1 MLDRFLS
8 SAQQEWLQAFEQFS
22 AARVAPHADTWDLE
36 EAVPASIV
44 QELARNGW
52 LGGLAETGNGG
63 LGFDATTFGLLNMAI
78 GAGSGSLTGLLNVH
92 GMVLKTIEQWGTAA
106 QKQRF
111 LAPLVKGEIIGAFA
125 QTEVSAGGDS
135 TNLSTRFTDDGD
147 DLLINGQKSW
157 ITFARIA
164 DLFLVFG
171 KYHGMDTAVLVP
183 RDTPGLTVTPKRN
196 MLGFKSAGLAVLDFA
211 DCRVPKA
218 HIVARPGF
226 GQSLIST
233 SALDYGRISVAWAAL
248 GIQQAALAASARRA
262 SARSTFGTLLADQGL
277 IRGYLAEMS
286 GSLLASQLVCLSATR
301 AKQEREEDALEQILQ
316 AKLFASHE
324 AGVASAKAVQIH
336 GGHGCEESN
345 GISRLYRDAKIL
357 QVVEGSNELQKM
369 LIGKEVC
376 NRYSYDSGDIA
387 ARLAA

>member
-1 MLDRFLS
+1 MFNRFLS
-8 SAQQEWLQAFEQFS
+8 VKQQEWLHEFEQFS
-22 AARVAPHADTWDLE
+22 AAEVAPYADEWDLA
-36 EAVPASIV
+36 EATPAHV
-44 QELARNGW
+44 VHKLAQNGW
-52 LGGLAETGNGG
+52 LGGLARSENGG

-92 GMVLKTIEQWGTAA
+92 SMMLKTIEEWGTQD

-111 LAPLVKGEIIGAFA
+111 LASLVRGEIIGAFA

-135 TNLSTRFTDDGD
+135 KNLSTQFTDSGD
-147 DLLINGQKSW
+147 ELSVTGQKSW
-157 ITFARIA
+157 ITFAQIA

-171 KYHGMDTAVLVP
+171 KYQGLDTAVLVP
-183 RDTPGLTVTPKRN
+183 KDTPGLTITAKKN
-196 MLGFKSAGLAVLDFA
+196 MLGFKSAYLAVLDFN
-211 DCRVPKA
+211 DCRIPKTN
-218 HIVARPGF
+218 IVGKPGF
-226 GQSLIST
+226 GQNLISN

-248 GIQQAALAASARRA
+248 GIQQAALAASAHRA
-262 SARSTFGTLLADQGL
+262 NSRTTFGTLLADQGI

-286 GSLLASQLVCLSATR
+286 SSLLASQLICLSATK
-301 AKQEREEDALEQILQ
+301 AKEAKDEDALEQILQ

-324 AGVASAKAVQIH
+324 AGIAAAKAVQIH
-336 GGHGCEESN
+336 GGHGCEEKN

-376 NRYSYDSGDIA
+376 NRYSY
-387 ARLAA
+387 LQ

>member
-1 MLDRFLS
+1 MFNRFLS
-8 SAQQEWLQAFEQFS
+8 AVQQEWLQEFEQFS
-22 AARVAPHADTWDLE
+22 ATEVAPYADKWDLA
-36 EAVPASIV
+36 EATPVHVV
-44 QELARNGW
+44 QKLARKGW
-52 LGGLAETGNGG
+52 LGGLARTENGG

-92 GMVLKTIEQWGTAA
+92 SMMLKTIEDWGTQE

-111 LAPLVKGEIIGAFA
+111 LALLVKGEIIGAFA
-125 QTEVSAGGDS
+125 QTEISAGGDS
-135 TNLSTRFTDDGD
+135 KNLSTQFEECGD
-147 DLLINGQKSW
+147 ELSVNGQKSW
-157 ITFARIA
+157 ITFAQIA

-171 KYHGMDTAVLVP
+171 KYQGLDTAVLVP
-183 RDTPGLTVTPKRN
+183 KDTPGLKITAKKN
-196 MLGFKSAGLAVLDFA
+196 MLGFRSAYLAILDFN

-218 HIVARPGF
+218 NIVGKPGF
-226 GQSLIST
+226 GQNLISN

-248 GIQQAALAASARRA
+248 GIQQAALAASAHRA
-262 SARSTFGTLLADQGL
+262 NSRVTFGTLLADQGL

-286 GSLLASQLVCLSATR
+286 GSLLASQLICLSATK
-301 AKQEREEDALEQILQ
+301 AKETKDEDALVQILQ

-324 AGVASAKAVQIH
+324 AGIAAAKAVQIH
-336 GGHGCEESN
+336 GGHGCDEIN

-376 NRYSYDSGDIA
+376 NRYRYI
-387 ARLAA
+387 R

>member
-1 MLDRFLS
+1 MFNRFLS
-8 SAQQEWLQAFEQFS
+8 VKQQEWLQEFERFS
-22 AARVAPHADTWDLE
+22 ATEVAPYADEWDLA
-36 EAVPASIV
+36 EAIPAHVV
-44 QELARNGW
+44 QKLAQNGW
-52 LGGLAETGNGG
+52 LGGLAKPENGG

-92 GMVLKTIEQWGTAA
+92 SMMLKTIEEWGTQD

-111 LAPLVKGEIIGAFA
+111 LASLVKGEIIGAFA

-135 TNLSTRFTDDGD
+135 KNLSTQFTDSGDG
-147 DLLINGQKSW
+147 LSVNGQKSW
-157 ITFARIA
+157 ITFAQIA

-171 KYHGMDTAVLVP
+171 KYQGLDTAVLVP
-183 RDTPGLTVTPKRN
+183 KDTPGLTITAKKN
-196 MLGFKSAGLAVLDFA
+196 MLGFKSAYLAVLDFN
-211 DCRVPKA
+211 DCRIPKIN
-218 HIVARPGF
+218 IVGKPGF
-226 GQSLIST
+226 GQNLISN

-248 GIQQAALAASARRA
+248 GIQQAALAASAHRA
-262 SARSTFGTLLADQGL
+262 NSRATFGTLLADQGI

-286 GSLLASQLVCLSATR
+286 SSLLASQLICLSATKTKE
-301 AKQEREEDALEQILQ
+301 AKDEDALVQILQ

-324 AGVASAKAVQIH
+324 AGIAAAKAVQIH
-336 GGHGCEESN
+336 GGHGCEEKN

-376 NRYSYDSGDIA
+376 NRYSYTQ
-387 ARLAA
+387 